1 MYLSSQ
7 YSESQNQAS
16 ESTSLLISEG
26 KQNKRFRLNDQPT
39 YGVYNRNDYM
49 ARCYRKCWKQN
60 SRIGPVL
67 TKLLCFGGQSSL
79 SGDCCSSFFFVF
91 VIFFPM
97 LSLVTLFPI
106 KRLSYE
112 VKVVLASTVLTVCI
126 SLAVWHIVCLYIVAT
141 NKKVWEASWFTF
153 QVSDSKFR
161 QTTQVQVAE
170 RFFDIRKH
178 LRFYDITRDSVRH
191 FSLLG
196 TKERN
201 ELNRK
206 FEIEKINRARVILY
220 TPKFLEAI
228 SSFSLKIGFFMLCV
242 AVLAACIAGFQL
254 VMIAKK
260 YNIERS
266 QT

>member
-7 YSESQNQAS
+7 YSESQNQGS
-16 ESTSLLISEG
+16 ESTSLLISES
-26 KQNKRFRLNDQPT
+26 KQNSRYRLNEQPT

-60 SRIGPVL
+60 ARIGPVL
-67 TKLLCFGGQSSL
+67 RKLLFFGGQSSL

-106 KRLSYE
+106 KSLTYE
-112 VKVVLASTVLTVCI
+112 LKVGLGSTVLTVCMVL
-126 SLAVWHIVCLYIVAT
+126 SVWHIISLYVVFT
-141 NKKVWEASWFTF
+141 NKRIWKASWFTF
-153 QVSDSKFR
+153 EVSEQKLR
-161 QTTQVQVAE
+161 QTTPVQVAD

-178 LRFYDITRDSVRH
+178 LRFYDITQDSLRH

-196 TKERN
+196 HRERN
-201 ELNRK
+201 ELKRR
-206 FEIEKINRARVILY
+206 FITERINRARVILY

-228 SSFSLKIGFFMLCV
+228 SGFSMKMGLFMLIV
-242 AVLAACIAGFQL
+242 ALLAVGISGFQL
-254 VMIAKK
+254 VVIAK
-260 YNIERS
+260 
-266 QT
+266 QHH